1 MIDSQTVPAADTTK
15 IRFGGVSGGLK
26 YRCGR
31 FALRFH
37 LCCPNVG
44 DGVGEVMPERRPG
57 MHNVQ
62 WRREPVRDR
71 RRPADRPDCGKAPVD
86 TDDDGAPIAN
96 LDREA
101 TYLLG
106 LRNRLGEWPT
116 GVDLV
121 ASFRLVVQFR
131 QRRRDLRRGVRGGF
145 APSFDPRRS
154 LL

>member
-1 MIDSQTVPAADTTK
+1 M
-15 IRFGGVSGGLK
+15 FGGLK
-26 YRCGR
+26 NSLGGFRWAAISAARRLTIASEG
-31 FALRFH
+31 LW
-37 LCCPNVG
+37 PS
-44 DGVGEVMPERRPG
+44 DGMACTICSGAANLSATAAAQR
-57 MHNVQ
+57 
-62 WRREPVRDR
+62 
-71 RRPADRPDCGKAPVD
+71 DRPDCGKAPVD
-86 TDDDGAPIAN
+86 TDDDGAASHC

-121 ASFRLVVQFR
+121 ASFRLVVEFR